1 MSNFPSISIQ
11 KASPLEL
18 PTALHLL
25 QLAAQRLA
33 DKGVDQWAYWLDPPP
48 YKAQWLK
55 EGFEK
60 GYYHFLRYEGDVIA
74 MYRLSDIDLEYW
86 GPREEA
92 SYYVHSLVVHP
103 NFVGQGL
110 GAFMVEKVEE
120 EARAKGVPLLRLD
133 CHAGNRPLCAY
144 YEALGFEK
152 VGEKLMPHSLNNL
165 YEKKL

>member
-1 MSNFPSISIQ
+1 M
-11 KASPLEL
+11 EL

-33 DKGVDQWAYWLDPPP
+33 DKLVDQWAYWLDPPP

-60 GYYHFLRYEGDVIA
+60 GYYYFLRYEGEVIA

-86 GPREEA
+86 GPRKEV

-103 NFVGQGL
+103 NYVGQGL
-110 GAFMVEKVEE
+110 GTFMVEQLEE

-133 CHAGNRPLCAY
+133 CHAGNQRLCQY

-165 YEKKL
+165 YEKNLL